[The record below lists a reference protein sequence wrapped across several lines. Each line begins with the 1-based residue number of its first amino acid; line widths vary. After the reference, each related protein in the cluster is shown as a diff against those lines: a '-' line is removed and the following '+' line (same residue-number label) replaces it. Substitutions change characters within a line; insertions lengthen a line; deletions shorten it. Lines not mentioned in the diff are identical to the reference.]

1 MIFWYGDL
9 NCSQPIIAFFTMN
22 NRITNH
28 SMSSSKKSSLRA
40 RSDLPKYWGIISS
53 HEWEKL
59 SSLQILS
66 KDEKLLKFAVIY
78 LSWILRTSPLR
89 VYVAISFFFFFAIVH
104 IQKSKLLQSG
114 GALKGSLGRGALRW
128 RQKSFIS
135 LNPVYDKK
143 PHLVTLIHTGIA
155 YRIEYTQ
162 FFKLRTWNM

>member
-1 MIFWYGDL
+1 MHDILVWRFKLFPAD
-9 NCSQPIIAFFTMN
+9 NSFFTMN

-28 SMSSSKKSSLRA
+28 SMSSKKSSLRA
-40 RSDLPKYWGIISS
+40 RWDLPKYWGIISS

-59 SSLQILS
+59 SSLQIVS

-78 LSWILRTSPLR
+78 VSWISCTSPLR
-89 VYVAISFFFFFAIVH
+89 VYVAIFFSFLFFIS
-104 IQKSKLLQSG
+104 KSPNCYSPG

-143 PHLVTLIHTGIA
+143 PHLVILIHTVSA

-162 FFKLRTWNM
+162 FLKLRTWNL